1 MKWFKP
7 FLWMPV
13 SNGDSPYL
21 FSPIWHILIFHPSMK
36 ASLNNFLRA
45 GDTSTHSISH
55 PSHPEMNKT
64 EKLCLTLND
73 FGDNLKHAFE
83 TLRSDKDF
91 SDVTLVCEDGQ
102 QDHPCL
108 MQPSFHAYLQKHQ
121 TFTSLDLHEGL
132 MVSGSWSHIGLC
144 LLWRSKHLPTSSR
157 LFSRFGGGVKAE
169 WINGGPKNQWHKN
182 KGSEAEQ
189 ISLPRH

>member
-1 MKWFKP
+1 
-7 FLWMPV
+7 MPV

-83 TLRSDKDF
+83 TLRSDKDL

-132 MVSGSWSHIGLC
+132 MVSGS
-144 LLWRSKHLPTSSR
+144 
-157 LFSRFGGGVKAE
+157 
-169 WINGGPKNQWHKN
+169 
-182 KGSEAEQ
+182 
-189 ISLPRH
+189 